1 MITALLEHGAK
12 IQASDPVAIPAMM
25 KVLPESDRLQYRRK
39 NMKALEDADALIIV
53 TEWNEFRNPD
63 FNVLA
68 KNLRDKVVFDGR
80 NIYDPEKIREHG
92 LKYYG
97 IGRR

>member
-1 MITALLEHGAK
+1 MINALISHGAK
-12 IQASDPVAIPAMM
+12 IQASDPVAITVMM
-25 KVLPESDRLQYRRK
+25 KVLPESDLLQYRRK
-39 NMKALEDADALIIV
+39 NMKALEGADALIIV

-63 FNVLA
+63 FDLLA
-68 KNLRDKVVFDGR
+68 KSLKDKVIFDGR